1 MEATCRRVSA
11 QHRAF
16 TKIRQEYGRRSESEV
31 VGDEASWKYRAAA

>member
-1 MEATCRRVSA
+1 VPPRE
-11 QHRAF
+11 RAAPC